1 MRTAVFIGLALVVA
15 AAAGFLAIM
24 YAGPS
29 PLAAAEQ
36 YLEQI
41 ASRDFAGIEQYFAED
56 KPHPTSAELE
66 EGFRRFAQAFGLEE
80 IERTQLEAQSEAWR
94 AAEYTYK
101 LRYTFPVL

>member
-1 MRTAVFIGLALVVA
+1 MRDAYSSIYWVGPGSGRSRVLA
-15 AAAGFLAIM
+15 M

-66 EGFRRFAQAFGLEE
+66 EGFRRLPRLLAWKRLSGL
-80 IERTQLEAQSEAWR
+80 S
-94 AAEYTYK
+94 
-101 LRYTFPVL
+101 